1 MPYVRWPIKLINFN
15 TVFDL
20 GAQVRHIEKTA
31 QSRGGQ
37 SHNRPKPKLNGTTK
51 QRQIINEPTK
61 RLLKIGRN
69 SFFMA
74 IPINKNA
81 KFTKGLNVLIQTLS
95 AD

>member
-1 MPYVRWPIKLINFN
+1 MPYVRWPIKPINFN
-15 TVFDL
+15 TIFDC
-20 GAQVRHIEKTA
+20 GAQVRHIVNTA

-37 SHNRPKPKLNGTTK
+37 SHNRPKPKMNGITK
-51 QRQIINEPTK
+51 QRQIIKEPTK
-61 RLLKIGRN
+61 RLLRIGRN

-81 KFTKGLNVLIQTLS
+81 KFTNGLNVLIQTLS